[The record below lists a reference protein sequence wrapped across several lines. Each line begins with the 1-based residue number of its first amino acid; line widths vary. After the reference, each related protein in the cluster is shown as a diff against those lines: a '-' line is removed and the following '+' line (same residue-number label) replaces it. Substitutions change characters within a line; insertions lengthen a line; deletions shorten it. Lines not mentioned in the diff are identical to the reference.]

1 MTTRKFVLAHLVA
14 AAFAAPPASAVY
26 LSPDGIGQALIF
38 PYYTVQSSGG
48 NAFNTLVSIR
58 NHTSDSKVVKLRFRE
73 GRNSQEVLAV
83 DLYLSPND
91 MWTGALVPAS
101 SDAAAPARLVSNDLG
116 CTDPPIPAGGLD
128 FRNSVYAA
136 AGDGAGVGLDRTRE
150 GFFEVFDMATVS
162 GVSATA
168 ISRDANA
175 IPVNCSAVQNTPPTG
190 IGPPSGG
197 LSGTETIINVA
208 NGMDFG
214 LNAEALADLTKVQ
227 MYHARSDAPL
237 LDFNSAEIDAVSHV
251 AINGAYY
258 KSLWS
263 RPVDA
268 VSAVL
273 MRTSWLAEYVLD
285 RGSLSRS
292 NIVMTFPTKRHYV
305 TTTGS
310 IPPFTSRFAAQC
322 STSTGEP
329 VNVFVF
335 NREGRGGQVLPQSCG
350 ALCPAGSP
358 VAAICPAAAVAT
370 LARPGDNVTAL
381 GSVNTA
387 FGGVFYSPSSP
398 IDEHGSVTIEPSA
411 STALGSLAGSTRTDF
426 LTGTVITGPH
436 GYRGLPV
443 IGFWARTFENGALN
457 CNGATCQGNYGSAFP
472 LTYKRIITP

>member
-1 MTTRKFVLAHLVA
+1 MTTRKLVLAHLIA
-14 AAFAAPPASAVY
+14 AAFAAPEASAVY
-26 LSPDGIGQALIF
+26 LSQDGIGQALIF
-38 PYYTVQSSGG
+38 PYYTVQSTNG
-48 NAFNTLVSIR
+48 NAFNTLISIR
-58 NHTSDSKVVKLRFRE
+58 NHTGDSKVVKLRFRE
-73 GRNSQEVLAV
+73 GRNSNEVLAV

-101 SDAAAPARLVSNDLG
+101 ADAASPARLVSNDLG
-116 CTDPPIPAGGLD
+116 CTDPPIPSGGLD
-128 FRNSVYAA
+128 FRNNVYAA
-136 AGDGAGVGLDRTRE
+136 AADGAGIGLDRTRE
-150 GFFEVFDMATVS
+150 GFAEVFDMATVS
-162 GVSATA
+162 GVTATSIA
-168 ISRDANA
+168 RDANGV
-175 IPVNCSAVQNTPPTG
+175 PVNCSAVQNTPPTG

-197 LSGTETIINVA
+197 LSGTETIINVN

-237 LDFNSAEIDAVSHV
+237 LDFNSSEIDAVSHV

-258 KSLWS
+258 KSLWT

-285 RGSLSRS
+285 RGSLSRT

-305 TTTGS
+305 TTTGFT
-310 IPPFTSRFAAQC
+310 PPFTSRFSGQC
-322 STSTGEP
+322 SSGTGEAM
-329 VNVFVF
+329 NVFVF
-335 NREGRGGQVLPQSCG
+335 NREGRGGQALPT
-350 ALCPAGSP
+350 PA
-358 VAAICPAAAVAT
+358 ATICQAAAVAT

-387 FGGVFYSPSSP
+387 FGGIFYSPTSP

-411 STALGSLAGSTRTDF
+411 STALGSLGGSTRTDF

-443 IGFWARTFENGALN
+443 IGFWARTFENGFLN
-457 CNGATCQGNYGSAFP
+457 CNGTTCQGNYGSSFP
-472 LTYKRIITP
+472 LTYKRVITP